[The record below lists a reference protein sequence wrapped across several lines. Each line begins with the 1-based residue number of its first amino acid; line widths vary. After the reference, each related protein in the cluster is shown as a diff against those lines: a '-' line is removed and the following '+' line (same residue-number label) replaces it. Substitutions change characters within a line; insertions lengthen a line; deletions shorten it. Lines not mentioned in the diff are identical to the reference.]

1 MFAKTAAA
9 FLAGA
14 LAASCGTAVALTKGP
29 SSRSTLR
36 CTPSCP
42 EIIRLREGE
51 GARYGMVVCQAM
63 NVAPIRSMFCVGAGR
78 YEVFYGPSDVSVY
91 RSHRR
96 VFDASPSK
104 R

>member
-14 LAASCGTAVALTKGP
+14 LAASSGTAVALTKGP
-29 SSRSTLR
+29 HSRSTLR
-36 CTPSCP
+36 CNPNCP
-42 EIIRLREGE
+42 KIIRLKEGE
-51 GARYGMVVCQAM
+51 RARYGMVVCQAM
-63 NVAPIRSMFCVGAGR
+63 NTAPIRSMLCVGAGR

-96 VFDASPSK
+96 VFDANPG